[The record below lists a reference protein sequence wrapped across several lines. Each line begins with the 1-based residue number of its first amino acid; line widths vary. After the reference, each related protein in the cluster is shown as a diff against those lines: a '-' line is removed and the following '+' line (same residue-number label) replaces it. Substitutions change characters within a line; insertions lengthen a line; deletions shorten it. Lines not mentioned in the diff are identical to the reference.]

1 MQISLRLTENPCL
14 KISSVALYST
24 CPGFKPQ
31 SRGGLPLDFSVSSS
45 VTSKAWHVV
54 FISLKKYVNKIYVL
68 LIVYNY
74 A

>member
-24 CPGFKPQ
+24 CPGFEPQ
-31 SRGGLPLDFSVSSS
+31 SRWTTLRFL
-45 VTSKAWHVV
+45 
-54 FISLKKYVNKIYVL
+54 FIILSNFQSLTCFFYIFKKYVNKIYVL